1 MLLVLVYKCGF
12 EYDKACEYM
21 SLNTSYGAEWHLRRT
36 KTPTS
41 HTGPTE
47 AGSQNYYVYMESS
60 DMKEGDNA
68 VLTLNNPQHKL
79 GKERTCRYIDAQEK
93 NELTTINNVLR
104 HSASITCCLW
114 LISIN
119 RAC

>member
-21 SLNTSYGAEWHLRRT
+21 SLNTSYAAEWLLRRT

-79 GKERTCRYIDAQEK
+79 GNYQQQRFAAQR
-93 NELTTINNVLR
+93 L
-104 HSASITCCLW
+104 A
-114 LISIN
+114 
-119 RAC
+119 